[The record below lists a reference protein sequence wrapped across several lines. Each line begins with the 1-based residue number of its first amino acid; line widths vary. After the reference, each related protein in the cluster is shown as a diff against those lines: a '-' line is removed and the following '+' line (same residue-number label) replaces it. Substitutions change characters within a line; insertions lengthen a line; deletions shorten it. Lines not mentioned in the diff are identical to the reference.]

1 MDLLPES
8 CKNRYMSRT
17 ILLELSEK
25 EAEFIREVIAL
36 EKEAVDKSDSMYA
49 EKQRK
54 TGICNSFL
62 AKVDLASLPP
72 QDFLISFKDLAHLVS
87 LAKGEHRE
95 LRADIHISSKKVDES
110 DFKHISLASAVIMWL
125 NSKNLLKR
133 IAKFDYTDQS
143 YQYEEMDE

>member
-1 MDLLPES
+1 MDKLPES

-62 AKVDLASLPP
+62 AKVDLASLP
-72 QDFLISFKDLAHLVS
+72 QEDLLISFKDLNHLVS
-87 LAKGEHRE
+87 LAKNEYKG
-95 LRADIHISSKKVDES
+95 LRSDLHISDKKVDES
-110 DFKHISLASAVIMWL
+110 DYKHISLASAVIMWL
-125 NSKNLLKR
+125 NQRGLLKKLAR
-133 IAKFDYTDQS
+133 FDYTDNS
-143 YQYEEMDE
+143 CQYEELEG